1 MVIVIPEIPIKDKLT
16 LTVPEAS
23 ALAGIP
29 YKIVNAASERRPRLL
44 LRRQLHRP
52 DTSHRPRRLGGCSA
66 IRLVLKRKKTPEKSG
81 VFLYTLGYRLA
92 TLRIENGLI
101 PRKTGHIGQMW
112 KYSSYSSGVGGQ
124 ASLVGFRPRLRSSQV
139 SIRSS

>member
-16 LTVPEAS
+16 LTVPERRPR
-23 ALAGIP
+23 GHPIQDCQRCRQ
-29 YKIVNAASERRPRLL
+29 ERRPRLL

-81 VFLYTLGYRLA
+81 VFLYTLA
-92 TLRIENGLI
+92 TVWLPLEL
-101 PRKTGHIGQMW
+101 KM
-112 KYSSYSSGVGGQ
+112 
-124 ASLVGFRPRLRSSQV
+124 A
-139 SIRSS
+139 